1 MKKFSLIAFASLI
14 ALSSAAQA
22 QSFDLNSMPLGNV
35 PQKLDSAETGSIAA
49 KKVFVRTIDRD
60 GTTVT
65 QRYTVANDGAV
76 TIISE
81 QAE

>member
-1 MKKFSLIAFASLI
+1 MKKISLIAFASLI

-22 QSFDLNSMPLGNV
+22 QTIDLNSMPLGSFPPN
-35 PQKLDSAETGSIAA
+35 LDSAETGSIAA
-49 KKVFVRTIDRD
+49 KKVFIRTIDRD
-60 GTTVT
+60 GTSVT

-76 TIISE
+76 TIVSE

>member
-1 MKKFSLIAFASLI
+1 MKRFSLIAFAALI

-22 QSFDLNSMPLGNV
+22 QFIDLNSMPLGNV
-35 PQKLDSAETGSIAA
+35 APKLDSAETGSIPA

-60 GTTVT
+60 GTSVT